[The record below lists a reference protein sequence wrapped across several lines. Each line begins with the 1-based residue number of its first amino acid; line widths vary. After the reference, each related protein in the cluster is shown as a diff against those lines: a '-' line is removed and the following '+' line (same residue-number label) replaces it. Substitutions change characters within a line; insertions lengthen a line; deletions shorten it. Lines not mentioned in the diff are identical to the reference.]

1 MAVRLDKD
9 LRATIDKVVASYNRK
24 INYYKRQGFNVLP
37 EKTTYQEIVN
47 LGSRKAIKQELKL
60 MENLNRKNL
69 DSMIYNGN
77 LTTRYEMN
85 YYKAKINRA
94 KRILR
99 GRIKNLSKTE
109 LKMYGKSTGF
119 TMGDR
124 FNINELT
131 GALQQGK
138 IRSDKLI
145 ANIRKYDRL
154 RMLDLSDLLKP
165 DFSDLKESV
174 KNLLNRVEN
183 PLINTKLKESYLES
197 LTDLGYAYGYDKD
210 KLAEIEKKL
219 KGLSNEEFEKL
230 FTEDIGMQR
239 VFSYYDILKMNIG
252 SNFLDN
258 QEDVFNLYD
267 NLYNNIDDI
276 IGKSKQ

>member
-37 EKTTYQEIVN
+37 EKTSYQEIIN
-47 LGSRKAIKQELKL
+47 LGSRKAIQKELKL

-69 DSMIYNGN
+69 DTMVYNGN
-77 LTTRYEMN
+77 LTTKYELN
-85 YYKAKINRA
+85 YFKSKINRA

-99 GRIKNLSKTE
+99 GRIKKLASTE

-124 FNINELT
+124 FNINDYT
-131 GALQQGK
+131 GALKQGK
-138 IRSDKLI
+138 IRNDKLI
-145 ANIRKYDRL
+145 SNIRKYERL
-154 RMLDLSDLLKP
+154 STTSYSNYLEDS
-165 DFSDLKESV
+165 FSIDALI
-174 KNLLNRVEN
+174 NRIEN
-183 PLINTKLKESYLES
+183 PLVNKKLKESYLES

-210 KLAEIEKKL
+210 KLLEIEKKL

-239 VFSYYDILKMNIG
+239 VFSYYDILKMNMG

-258 QEDVFNLYD
+258 QEDVFSLYD
-267 NLYNNIDDI
+267 NIYGNLDSI
-276 IGKSKQ
+276 IESSRL